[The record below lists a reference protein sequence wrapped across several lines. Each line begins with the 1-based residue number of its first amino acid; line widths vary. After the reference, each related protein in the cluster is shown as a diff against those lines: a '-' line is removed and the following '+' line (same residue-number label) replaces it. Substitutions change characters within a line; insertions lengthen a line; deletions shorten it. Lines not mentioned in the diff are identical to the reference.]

1 MHEIEHFSLKKKK
14 KMHEIEQR
22 EPNSQVHGIKGI
34 VQLNRHLATHLNSPV
49 ISMKKK
55 KKKKEKSKLE
65 NSQLNFVVRGSPE
78 VLESLMR
85 HQRSLN

>member
-1 MHEIEHFSLKKKK
+1 
-14 KMHEIEQR
+14 MHEIEQR
-22 EPNSQVHGIKGI
+22 EPNSQAHGIKGI
-34 VQLNRHLATHLNSPV
+34 VQLNRHLTTHLNSPV
-49 ISMKKK
+49 ISMKEKRK